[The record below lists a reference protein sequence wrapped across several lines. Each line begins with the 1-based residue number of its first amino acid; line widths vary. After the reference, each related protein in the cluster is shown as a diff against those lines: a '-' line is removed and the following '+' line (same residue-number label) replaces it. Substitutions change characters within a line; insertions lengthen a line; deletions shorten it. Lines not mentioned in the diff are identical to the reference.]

1 MILAI
6 ARTGYGDRS
15 RVHQACFAP
24 PTPGRRRDFTM
35 VEPIDFNA
43 RLAAKRNEAS
53 DLPSLAEMKLDAS
66 RRLAEVIN
74 DMRSKLALNNEEVV
88 VLLRRAIDVLEGHRK
103 K

>member
-1 MILAI
+1 
-6 ARTGYGDRS
+6 
-15 RVHQACFAP
+15 
-24 PTPGRRRDFTM
+24 M

-88 VLLRRAIDVLEGHRK
+88 VLLRRAIDVLEGHREK
-103 K
+103 